1 MKLKR
6 FLTASALALSF
17 VVAAPSVAKADPI
30 SAAIVTFVG
39 FTGTAATVAT
49 FVINSA
55 LYAAGSWAVGKAAQ
69 ALGLVKNAVAD
80 RQASVTSLSLG
91 ETPRELIVGMACT
104 GGSLADAFNF
114 GGKYGTDT
122 TTRCI
127 LLADHILDGLV
138 GYFVD
143 DQYYPYVA
151 GGVQP
156 SFNGKLSIE
165 FRNAS
170 PNGWSPP
177 LHVRQN
183 GGWTEADR
191 LTGIAH
197 VWVDTRVDD
206 QVWTQGHPRLR
217 FVVRGLRAYDPR
229 KDAALGYTGPNPHV
243 WSDPATHEFTRNAEV
258 LRYNFQRGVYA
269 AGRHGQPEHL
279 LFGRGLSAEEAPPA
293 RSIAAANLC
302 DEQVDGEARYCADGV
317 ISAAQTFIEVEE
329 MFAAAMAGVIVQRE
343 GGVAVEPGHAK
354 AVVFTITD
362 DDLVVGEPVSFSEFL
377 PDTDGGRVNTVF
389 SRYVEPAQGWK
400 DHGSPPRREQADI
413 IEDGGPRE
421 TTLPLM
427 LVISGKQADRCAE
440 IARRRGRL
448 ERRASIVLPA
458 EFSEIEEGDWIAW
471 RSDRRHGG
479 ATVRYQVTSYSLD
492 AKWRHRLSLEE
503 IASSVYGVPDPVD
516 DRAERPEP
524 PVPVDALQ
532 LLGVTAEAIP
542 LSAPLSGP
550 EEGEE
555 APAAGEEPTLT
566 STVPAVRFRWD
577 VTEEID
583 AAVKAIRAEI
593 RVQGTDQVTPTRTED
608 VGLGV
613 LVTTNGVGPHQTLEA
628 RLVPIGEPWRPVL
641 PSPWLIVK
649 TGNLIADDLSQEAR
663 DKVVN
668 EVIKDVGADIGAGI
682 EAGKKALERS
692 NGNLRLILQN
702 AKNALGAV
710 LKEEEVRD
718 NQAADI
724 QDRINIAFLID
735 PVAKTGII
743 REEVVVEG
751 VDETL
756 VQINTRLVARDNE
769 NALQTAQVAID
780 AQAYTDREVSLATAN
795 LVAAAQMD
803 TAISAALLSMEA
815 YADAAAAAATTGL
828 ASVAEVEGQIAAAN
842 LLLRGLVEEDI
853 VEATA
858 GLASLIDVD
867 GKVAAADLA
876 LRNWTTNQIIGAT
889 AGLASVAQLDDKVGV
904 ASLQLQGLLDAY
916 KVEASGVFATQSSL
930 GDVSSQAGIALST
943 AVAAD
948 GKASATIGFSTTVG
962 GLLSGTFSHNDG
974 VKPWIRVLSSA
985 FEIVD
990 NAVTGERFEIAGKRV
1005 KGWYANGVQSY
1016 QLG

>member
-17 VVAAPSVAKADPI
+17 VVAAPSVAKADPV
-30 SAAIVTFVG
+30 SAAIVTFIG

-127 LLADHILDGLV
+127 LLADHVLDGLV
-138 GYFVD
+138 GYYID
-143 DQYYPYVA
+143 DQYYPFVA

-156 SFNGKLSIE
+156 GFNGKLSID

-177 LHVRQN
+177 QHVRQN

-217 FVVRGLRAYDPR
+217 FVVRGLKAYDPR

-243 WSDPATHEFTRNAEV
+243 WADPATHEFTRNAEV

-389 SRYVEPAQGWK
+389 SRYVEPTQGWK

-413 IEDGGPRE
+413 LEDGGPRE
-421 TTLPLM
+421 ITLPLM

-448 ERRASIVLPA
+448 ERRASIVLPP

-532 LLGVTAEAIP
+532 LFGVTAEAIM
-542 LSAPLSGP
+542 LANLLP
-550 EEGEE
+550 EEEG
-555 APAAGEEPTLT
+555 APRSGA
-566 STVPAVRFRWD
+566 VPAVRFRWD
-577 VTEEID
+577 VSEPID
-583 AAVKAIRAEI
+583 AAVRAIRAEVRLEGSDEI
-593 RVQGTDQVTPTRTED
+593 TPTRTED
-608 VGLGV
+608 VGAGA
-613 LVTTNGVGPHQTLEA
+613 LVTTNGVGPNQMLEA
-628 RLVPIGEPWRPVL
+628 RLVPIGEPWRPVV
-641 PSPWLIVK
+641 PSAWHRISTGRLIAGGLTPDASEEIINDVIDRVVDAVSGRDEAEK
-649 TGNLIADDLSQEAR
+649 LAEVLLETILNENEALIQEATEREEGIAISHEASTKYADGKIAEATFTMATIAMLDAAQAATLFQSRSYTDGQLSESMNLIYTKAQTDTALSTTLQQARNYSDEKAAEATLLYATKTERAD
-663 DKVVN
+663 
-668 EVIKDVGADIGAGI
+668 G
-682 EAGKKALERS
+682 
-692 NGNLRLILQN
+692 
-702 AKNALGAV
+702 
-710 LKEEEVRD
+710 
-718 NQAADI
+718 
-724 QDRINIAFLID
+724 
-735 PVAKTGII
+735 
-743 REEVVVEG
+743 
-751 VDETL
+751 
-756 VQINTRLVARDNE
+756 
-769 NALQTAQVAID
+769 D
-780 AQAYTDREVSLATAN
+780 AQALLFAQSYTDAFRSEAALTFASITSLNGVSATAALAMSTVIGVDN
-795 LVAAAQMD
+795 LAKSIV
-803 TAISAALLSMEA
+803 
-815 YADAAAAAATTGL
+815 
-828 ASVAEVEGQIAAAN
+828 
-842 LLLRGLVEEDI
+842 GLVQD
-853 VEATA
+853 VNGYVA
-858 GLASLIDVD
+858 GF
-867 GKVAAADLA
+867 G
-876 LRNWTTNQIIGAT
+876 
-889 AGLASVAQLDDKVGV
+889 SV
-904 ASLQLQGLLDAY
+904 
-916 KVEASGVFATQSSL
+916 
-930 GDVSSQAGIALST
+930 
-943 AVAAD
+943 
-948 GKASATIGFSTTVG
+948 
-962 GLLSGTFSHNDG
+962 NDG
-974 VKPWIRVLSSA
+974 QKAI
-985 FEIVD
+985 F
-990 NAVTGERFEIAGKRV
+990 AVRTDVFQLVTPGGAGARFEFSEGNGRTYDSAGRLRV
-1005 KGWYANGVQSY
+1005 RWGVW
-1016 QLG
+1016 